1 MDKPTLL
8 YASPFPPMKSGIS
21 DYSVILVNV
30 LKKNFNITLLIEDY
44 EITDE
49 AVKDFP
55 VLIYKKDNID
65 FDSFDH
71 IIYNMGNNADFHSY
85 IYEAALE
92 HQGIIIQHDLVIFN
106 FVLGYYKRNNI
117 LFSSL
122 YKKFTISEFSS
133 VKNGYKDKCINLEL
147 ASRLPLNTELIKSGN
162 RFITHSEYTR
172 NKILE
177 TELINEKDVAHINL
191 IEQMDKNSVIIER
204 KKLFNK
210 YKVPEDAFI
219 ICAIGYIMEAKL
231 NKETCHTIKKIAEKS
246 GKKICYVMVGKGDY
260 VNDELEDGLIIKTG
274 FTELDEFNSF
284 VNYADIIVNLRTPT
298 MGETSAAML
307 RTLQLGKVCITN
319 NGGWFSE
326 LPDDC
331 VCKIELDNI
340 ELNLKNALLGLIN
353 DKEKCV
359 QMGKNAKEYVKRECA
374 PELICRKMTEFIVGG
389 YQYE

>member
-8 YASPFPPMKSGIS
+8 YASPFPPMRSGIS

-30 LKKNFNITLLIEDY
+30 LKKNFNITLLTDDY

-55 VLIYKKDNID
+55 VLVYKKDNVD

-71 IIYNMGNNADFHSY
+71 ILYNMGNNADFHSY

-92 HQGIIIQHDLVIFN
+92 HPGVIIQHDLVIFH
-106 FVLGYYKRNNI
+106 FIWGYYKERKRS
-117 LFSSL
+117 LFSTL
-122 YKKFTISEFSS
+122 YKSFPIEDFVSYKEAF
-133 VKNGYKDKCINLEL
+133 KNNCINIEL
-147 ASRLPLNTELIKSGN
+147 ASKLTLNTELLKSGN
-162 RFITHSEYTR
+162 RFIAHSEYTR
-172 NKILE
+172 NNILA
-177 TELINEKDVAHINL
+177 TGLINQKDIAHINL
-191 IEQMDKNSVIIER
+191 IEQMGDNSIIIER

-210 YKVPEDAFI
+210 YNVPEDAVV
-219 ICAIGYIMEAKL
+219 ICAFGYIQETKL
-231 NKETCHTIKKIAEKS
+231 NRETCHAIKKIAEKS
-246 GKKICYVMVGKGDY
+246 DKKICYVMVGKGDY

-284 VNYADIIVNLRTPT
+284 VDHADIIVNLRTPT
-298 MGETSAAML
+298 MGETSGAML
-307 RTLQLGKVCITN
+307 RILQLGKVCITN

-340 ELNLKNALLGLIN
+340 ELNLEKALTELIGNKN
-353 DKEKCV
+353 KCA
-359 QMGKNAKEYVKRECA
+359 QMGKNAKDYVTRECS
-374 PELICRKMTEFIVGG
+374 PELICKKMTEFIT
-389 YQYE
+389 QK

>member
-30 LKKNFNITLLIEDY
+30 LKKNFNITLLIDDY

-55 VLIYKKDNID
+55 VLVYKKDNID
-65 FDSFDH
+65 FDSFDY
-71 IIYNMGNNADFHSY
+71 ILYNMGNSAKFHSY
-85 IYEAALE
+85 IYEAAFE
-92 HQGIIIQHDLVIFN
+92 HPGVIIQHDLVMFHFIW
-106 FVLGYYKRNNI
+106 GYYKEKKNA

-122 YKKFTISEFSS
+122 YKNFPIEDFVSFKEAF
-133 VKNGYKDKCINLEL
+133 KNRRINIEL
-147 ASRLPLNTELIKSGN
+147 ASRLPLNAELLGSGN
-162 RFITHSEYTR
+162 RFIAHSEYTR
-172 NKILE
+172 NKILA
-177 TELINEKDVAHINL
+177 TGLVNEKDVTHINL
-191 IEQMDKNSVIIER
+191 IQQMGDDSVIIER

-210 YKVPEDAFI
+210 YKVPEDALI
-219 ICAIGYIMEAKL
+219 ICAFGYIQETKL
-231 NKETCHTIKKIAEKS
+231 NRETCHAVKKIAKKV
-246 GKKICYVMVGKGDY
+246 GKKICYVMVGKGEY
-260 VNDELEDGLIIKTG
+260 VNDELKDGLIIKTG

-284 VNYADIIVNLRTPT
+284 VEYADIIVNLRTPT

-340 ELNLKNALLGLIN
+340 ELNLENALLGLIN

-359 QMGKNAKEYVKRECA
+359 QMGKNAEEYVKRECA
-374 PELICRKMTEFIVGG
+374 PELICRKMTEFIVK
-389 YQYE
+389 